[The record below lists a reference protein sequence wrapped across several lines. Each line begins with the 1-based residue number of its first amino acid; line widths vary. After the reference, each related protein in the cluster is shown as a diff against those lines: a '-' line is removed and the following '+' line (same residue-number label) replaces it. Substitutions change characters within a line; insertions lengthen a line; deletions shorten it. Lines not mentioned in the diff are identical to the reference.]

1 MISKNKLKELAA
13 YRLQKRC
20 DEEAVFVVE
29 GPKMA
34 AEVLASRF
42 TVRVVCATAEWWEGE
57 RSKLNCGRR
66 PCGAKG
72 EISEE
77 CYEVSPAE
85 LERLSNFKTPNQVWM
100 LVERQQNYPLPTTCY
115 PLILALDHIQD
126 PGNLGTM
133 LRTADWFGVRR
144 VVCSR
149 DTVSCYNPKVVQ
161 ASMGAVLR
169 TQVDYVD
176 LPAWLAACG
185 MPVYGASLQ
194 GEPLPTTHCP
204 LPTHKVLLIGNESRG
219 ISPEA
224 MAQVTHPVLIPNL
237 GGTAESLNASV
248 AAGILIFYLGSAREC
263 RGVQGSAGECKECR
277 ECRGVQRSA
286 RQYHV
291 DNN

>member
-34 AEVLASRF
+34 AEAMASGF
-42 TVRVVCATAEWWEGE
+42 AVRVVCATREWLENTPRPFGAPL
-57 RSKLNCGRR
+57 SGR
-66 PCGAKG
+66 GDE
-72 EISEE
+72 EI
-77 CYEVSPAE
+77 YEVSEAE

-100 LVERQQNYPLPTTCY
+100 LVERLDNSSLITHHSPLT
-115 PLILALDHIQD
+115 LALDRVQD

-133 LRTADWFGVRR
+133 LRTADWFGIRH

-161 ASMGAVLR
+161 ASMGAIFR

-176 LPAWLAACG
+176 LPEWLASCG

-194 GEPLPTTHCP
+194 GHPITHHSSLTTRHS
-204 LPTHKVLLIGNESRG
+204 VLLIGNESRG

-224 MAQVTHPVLIPNL
+224 MAQVTHPVLIPNI

-248 AAGILIFYLGSAREC
+248 AAGILINWITWNNYNIK
-263 RGVQGSAGECKECR
+263 KEELR
-277 ECRGVQRSA
+277 
-286 RQYHV
+286 
-291 DNN
+291 

>member
-34 AEVLASRF
+34 SEALASGF
-42 TVRVVCATAEWWEGE
+42 TVRVVCATSDWLTASAGACFGDAEVH
-57 RSKLNCGRR
+57 
-66 PCGAKG
+66 
-72 EISEE
+72 
-77 CYEVSPAE
+77 EVSPVE
-85 LERLSNFKTPNQVWM
+85 LERLSHFKTPNQVWM
-100 LVERQQNYPLPTTCY
+100 LVERPLPKDLKDSQSLT
-115 PLILALDHIQD
+115 LALDRIQD

-133 LRTADWFGVRR
+133 LRTADWYGVRH

-149 DTVSCYNPKVVQ
+149 DTASCYNPKVVQ
-161 ASMGAVLR
+161 ASMGAIFR

-176 LPAWLAACG
+176 LPQWLAACG
-185 MPVYGASLQ
+185 TPVYGASLH
-194 GEPLPTTHCP
+194 GKPLPEVATADVDA
-204 LPTHKVLLIGNESRG
+204 VLLIGNESRG

-248 AAGILIFYLGSAREC
+248 ATGILMNYLLWNNC
-263 RGVQGSAGECKECR
+263 NITKE
-277 ECRGVQRSA
+277 EQR
-286 RQYHV
+286 
-291 DNN
+291 

>member
-34 AEVLASRF
+34 AEALASGF
-42 TVRVVCATAEWWEGE
+42 GIRVVCATAEWLSTYPSTTALRRSPSPNLGE
-57 RSKLNCGRR
+57 E
-66 PCGAKG
+66 P
-72 EISEE
+72 E
-77 CYEVSPAE
+77 CFEVSAAE

-100 LVERQQNYPLPTTCY
+100 LVEKGERLKVKGESGLT
-115 PLILALDHIQD
+115 LALDHIQD

-133 LRTADWFGVRR
+133 LRTADWFGIRH

-161 ASMGAVLR
+161 ASMGAVFR
-169 TQVDYVD
+169 TQIEYVD
-176 LPAWLAACG
+176 LPQWRANCG

-194 GEPLPTTHCP
+194 GEPIAGHQPLTTGHS
-204 LPTHKVLLIGNESRG
+204 VLLIGNESRG
-219 ISPEA
+219 ISKEA

-248 AAGILIFYLGSAREC
+248 AAGILMFYLGSTKEC
-263 RGVQGSAGECKECR
+263 KGVQGA
-277 ECRGVQRSA
+277 Q
-286 RQYHV
+286 
-291 DNN
+291 DNTKIDTI

>member
-34 AEVLASRF
+34 SEVLASGF
-42 TVRVVCATAEWWEGE
+42 TVRVVCATGEWWEGE
-57 RSKLNCGRR
+57 RLKV
-66 PCGAKG
+66 KG
-72 EISEE
+72 EMVGER
-77 CYEVSPAE
+77 YEVSELE

-100 LVERQQNYPLPTTCY
+100 LVERQQNHPLPTTHY
-115 PLILALDHIQD
+115 PLILALDRIQD
-126 PGNLGTM
+126 PGNMGTM
-133 LRTADWFGVRR
+133 LRTADWFGIRH

-169 TQVDYVD
+169 TRVDYVD
-176 LPAWLAACG
+176 LPEWLATCG
-185 MPVYGASLQ
+185 MPVFGASLQ
-194 GEPLPTTHCP
+194 GDPLPTINYP
-204 LPTHKVLLIGNESRG
+204 LPTNKVLLIGNESRG

-248 AAGILIFYLGSAREC
+248 AAGILMNYLLWNNC
-263 RGVQGSAGECKECR
+263 NIKKE
-277 ECRGVQRSA
+277 EQK
-286 RQYHV
+286 
-291 DNN
+291 

>member
-34 AEVLASRF
+34 AEAIASGF
-42 TVRVVCATAEWWEGE
+42 VIKVVCATSEWLRAHSSTLATLGSPSPNLGE
-57 RSKLNCGRR
+57 EQDR
-66 PCGAKG
+66 
-72 EISEE
+72 EV
-77 CYEVSPAE
+77 YEVSEAE

-100 LVERQQNYPLPTTCY
+100 LVERKDIKDLKDLKDLKDPKDPKDLT
-115 PLILALDHIQD
+115 LALDKIQD

-133 LRTADWFGVRR
+133 LRTADWFGIRH

-161 ASMGAVLR
+161 SSMGAIFR

-176 LPAWLAACG
+176 LPAWLASCG

-194 GEPLPTTHCP
+194 GVPITHHSS
-204 LPTHKVLLIGNESRG
+204 LITRHSVLLIGNESRG

-248 AAGILIFYLGSAREC
+248 AAGILMYYLM
-263 RGVQGSAGECKECR
+263 GVKKQ
-277 ECRGVQRSA
+277 
-286 RQYHV
+286 
-291 DNN
+291 

>member
-34 AEVLASRF
+34 SEVLASGF
-42 TVRVVCATAEWWEGE
+42 TVRVVCATGEWWEGE
-57 RSKLNCGRR
+57 RLKV
-66 PCGAKG
+66 KG
-72 EISEE
+72 EMVGER
-77 CYEVSPAE
+77 YEVSELE

-100 LVERQQNYPLPTTCY
+100 LVERDTKDLKDLKDSKDPKALT
-115 PLILALDHIQD
+115 LALDHIQD
-126 PGNLGTM
+126 PGNMGTM
-133 LRTADWFGVRR
+133 LRTADWFGIRH

-169 TQVDYVD
+169 TRVDYVD
-176 LPAWLAACG
+176 LPEWLATCG
-185 MPVYGASLQ
+185 MPVFGASLQ
-194 GEPLPTTHCP
+194 GDPLPTINYP
-204 LPTHKVLLIGNESRG
+204 LPTNKVLLIGNESRG
-219 ISPEA
+219 ISPAA

-248 AAGILIFYLGSAREC
+248 AAGILMNYLLWNNC
-263 RGVQGSAGECKECR
+263 NIKKE
-277 ECRGVQRSA
+277 EQK
-286 RQYHV
+286 
-291 DNN
+291 